1 MKGWSEADSEQGPLY
16 DPATNQLLIT
26 ELRSFLDSRVEVIE
40 VDAHIN
46 DEYFA
51 QVVVEKLDAMMK
63 RAAAV

>member
-1 MKGWSEADSEQGPLY
+1 
-16 DPATNQLLIT
+16 
-26 ELRSFLDSRVEVIE
+26 VIE